1 MAPKDELKERFK
13 SYDKNGDGTLDFNE
27 MCVLLRQGHPD
38 FTDKQVH
45 MLFSKVDK
53 DNSGTVSFEEFVDFI
68 HSTPM
73 LKGRRD
79 KDAPVGDDGS
89 EGDWDAV
96 KKAFD
101 AFSGKD
107 KSLDGKEFAKIMVD
121 CKLYD
126 KKFTKNDVD
135 IVFAKVVV
143 KGKRRIEFDQF
154 QNALR
159 HVADKKGV
167 SHSVVMEA
175 VAGSGGPVIHATK
188 ADAVKFHDDKS
199 TYTGAHTA
207 NDKHGGA
214 GGNETESER
223 HERLKKEN
231 AAHADDSEGDWG
243 PVNATFKAYTEHTHG
258 KLDGVHFGK
267 LCVDCKLYD
276 KKYTKNDVDLI
287 FASVVTKGQRALD
300 SKQFEDAVRKIAAK
314 KGCPVSEVQQI
325 IGDSG
330 GPVLHGTEADK
341 VRFHDDKSTYTGAH
355 VGRFS

>member
-13 SYDKNGDGTLDFNE
+13 NYDKNGDGTLDFNE

-45 MLFSKVDK
+45 ALFSKVDK
-53 DNSGTVSFEEFVDFI
+53 DNSGTVSFEEFVEFI

-73 LKGRRD
+73 LKGRRE

-135 IVFAKVVV
+135 IVFAKVCV
-143 KGKRRIEFDQF
+143 KGKRKIQFEQF
-154 QNALR
+154 QTALR

-167 SHSVVMEA
+167 AHNVVMQA
-175 VAGSGGPVIHATK
+175 VAASAGPVIHATK
-188 ADAVKFHDDKS
+188 ADHVKFHDDKS
-199 TYTGAHTA
+199 TYTGAHIA
-207 NDKHGGA
+207 NDKHAGA

-223 HERLKKEN
+223 HERLKNQN
-231 AAHADDSEGDWG
+231 AAKDDGHEDDWG
-243 PVNATFKAYTEHTHG
+243 PATTTFNAYTSGTG
-258 KLDGVHFGK
+258 KLDAVHLDK
-267 LCVDCKLYD
+267 MCKDCHLYD
-276 KKYTKNDVDLI
+276 KKFTKNDVDLV
-287 FASVVTKGQRALD
+287 FQSVVPKGHRTLD
-300 SKQFEDAVRKIAAK
+300 SQQFEDAVRKIAAK